1 MLHADRAGQQRDP
14 INRKMTFV
22 RLLAMPK
29 DDRPVIEL
37 DDDENRRL
45 HATWSRS
52 GKRLI
57 VTATTSNWAKPMQ
70 VELRP
75 DQVERLI
82 EFLSDTVARE
92 PGDR

>member
-1 MLHADRAGQQRDP
+1 VLQ
-14 INRKMTFV
+14 
-22 RLLAMPK
+22 
-29 DDRPVIEL
+29 L
-37 DDDENRRL
+37 DDGESRRL

-52 GKRLI
+52 GKHLI
-57 VTATTSNWAKPMQ
+57 VTATTVSWEKPMQ

-82 EFLSDTVARE
+82 EFLSQTVARE

>member
-1 MLHADRAGQQRDP
+1 MA
-14 INRKMTFV
+14 FV
-22 RLLAMPK
+22 RLLAMLK
-29 DDRPVIEL
+29 DDGPVIEL
-37 DDDENRRL
+37 DDGENRRL

-57 VTATTSNWAKPMQ
+57 VTATTSSWDKSMQ

-82 EFLSDTVARE
+82 EFLSGTVVRE